1 MGLTI
6 LYYIFAQM
14 TPMNEDTFIEA
25 QFNDYKNATI
35 YEFLMDLNFGSQLE
49 FKSDYAILGT
59 LQDLC
64 YNGICNL
71 DSSNKMSENCSDAC
85 LNSTKYCYDNSQRC
99 NSKICTLVSKRDSYY
114 NSACHEHNRIKFWR
128 NTEFFRVLEKYKI
141 TPYFDIVSKD
151 KDCLYGYKKCGII
164 NEKKDYLCLK
174 NDKEFEC
181 PINDIIVKSDNES
194 IDGYHS
200 FKLGDKY
207 LFVSHEKTDNY
218 LIKDISIGLD
228 IDIKNSD
235 IIAVDTVS
243 FEELSNYNYIY
254 LDDINVPSL
263 AHLNI
268 FHFKMDL
275 TYERLAKDIEIMN
288 KKKGIYTAEKLKEM
302 NLEVLQYKKLLF
314 GFGIA
319 IVCTLCVYIVLVFRN
334 YCLAPDDSESDIY
347 RCLLCYIGFTPIKY
361 VFHIYLTSFPILFM
375 LIFSFICTIIK
386 KNTYNKLLSMEYI
399 EEFKN
404 LTNSEGE
411 RYDYLGRSI
420 IYNIIQ
426 FIILL
431 IILILLILYPLIVI
445 VLYCGYKEKK
455 DKENLIKNDENNNCR
470 NNLNAEPCNDNSK
483 PINSQTI
490 TST

>member
-1 MGLTI
+1 
-6 LYYIFAQM
+6 
-14 TPMNEDTFIEA
+14 
-25 QFNDYKNATI
+25 
-35 YEFLMDLNFGSQLE
+35 MDLNFGSQLE
-49 FKSDYAILGT
+49 FKSDYGILGT

-174 NDKEFEC
+174 SDKEFEC
-181 PINDIIVKSDNES
+181 PINDIIVKPDNES

-218 LIKDISIGLD
+218 LIKNITIGLD

-235 IIAVDTVS
+235 IISVDSIS
-243 FEELSNYNYIY
+243 FDELSNYNYIY

-268 FHFKMDL
+268 FQFKMNL
-275 TYERLAKDIEIMN
+275 SYERMAKDIEIMN
-288 KKKGIYTAEKLKEM
+288 RKKGIYTAEKLKEM
-302 NLEVLQYKKLLF
+302 NLEVIQYKKLLF

-319 IVCTLCVYIVLVFRN
+319 IVCTLCVYIVLVIPIYCRSCDDDRESWIFR
-334 YCLAPDDSESDIY
+334 S
-347 RCLLCYIGFTPIKY
+347 LLCNISFSPIKY

-375 LIFSFICTIIK
+375 FIFSFICTILKII
-386 KNTYNKLLSMEYI
+386 TYNKLLSMEYI

-404 LTNSEGE
+404 SENGG
-411 RYDYLGRSI
+411 YDYLGRSI
-420 IYNIIQ
+420 IFNIVQ

-445 VLYCGYKEKK
+445 VLFYGYGEKK
-455 DKENLIKNDENNNCR
+455 TRKI
-470 NNLNAEPCNDNSK
+470 
-483 PINSQTI
+483 
-490 TST
+490 